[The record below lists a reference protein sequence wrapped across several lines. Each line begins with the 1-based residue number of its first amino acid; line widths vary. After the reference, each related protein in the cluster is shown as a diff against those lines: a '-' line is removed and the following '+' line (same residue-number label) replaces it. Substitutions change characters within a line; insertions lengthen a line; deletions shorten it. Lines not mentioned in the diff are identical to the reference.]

1 MYVIL
6 KKFIHQALFFFKI
19 ITFEKWTPNSTEKL
33 IRVLYFMIHSTR
45 FDHKCVSVSSKKV
58 CMSFFI
64 LILIIRKKR
73 TNKERETERE
83 NSLRKAPPPK

>member
-45 FDHKCVSVSSKKV
+45 FDHKCVSVSSKKSV
-58 CMSFFI
+58 YEFFYFNFNN
-64 LILIIRKKR
+64 KKKENQQR
-73 TNKERETERE
+73 ERDRERE
-83 NSLRKAPPPK
+83 